1 MKKEVKPSVAIV
13 VFSHIQSDAR
23 VLRQIEYLAP
33 YYQITVLSY
42 GELAPA
48 WSSLAHLQVVS
59 NQQRGRWRQ
68 LRTLALLPLGRLFPQ
83 WAYERWYWGRINHS
97 EARRLLEEIPAHI
110 IHANDWNTLPLAV
123 HAAQKTGAKIVLD
136 LHEYAPLEGED
147 RWHWRTFVSPMI
159 DYFLRKY
166 GGDAAAYIT
175 VNETIA
181 HKYQSEYG
189 FLPTVVMNIPR
200 VGKSLPFK
208 PTQSVIH
215 LIHHGIAKRDRH
227 LELMIETIALAQS
240 RFHLHFMLMET
251 DLNYIAEL
259 KSLAQQ
265 RAPERIHFHP
275 AVKPEEIV
283 ACLSTYDMGFY
294 LLPFTNYNN
303 SVALPNKFFDF
314 ISAGLAI
321 CIGPS
326 SEMTRLT
333 KEYGFGIV
341 ANSFDPHDV
350 ANLLNQLS
358 EAQIDE
364 MKNRAHQAQQALN
377 ADTEMKKLVT
387 LYQRLREYPID
398 HNVIS

>member
-23 VLRQIEYLAP
+23 VLRQIEYLSP
-33 YYQITVLSY
+33 HYQITVLSY

-48 WSSLAHLQVVS
+48 WSSLAHLQVVP
-59 NQQRGRWRQ
+59 NQQPGRWRQ
-68 LRTLALLPLGRLFPQ
+68 LRTLALLPLGRLFPR
-83 WAYERWYWGRINHS
+83 WAYERWYWGRVNHS
-97 EARRLLEEIPAHI
+97 ETRRLLEEIPAHI

-189 FLPTVVMNIPR
+189 FLPTVVMNTPQ
-200 VGKSLPFK
+200 VHEKPPFRA
-208 PTQSVIH
+208 TNEGSIH
-215 LIHHGIAKRDRH
+215 LIHHGGAKRDRQ
-227 LELMIETIALAQS
+227 LELMIQTIAHTDK
-240 RFHLHFMLMET
+240 RFILHFMLLET
-251 DLNYIAEL
+251 DKEYMNYL
-259 KSLAQQ
+259 KGLAQQ
-265 RAPERIHFHP
+265 TAPERIYFHS
-275 AVKPEEIV
+275 AVPPQEIV
-283 ACLSTYDMGFY
+283 SNLASYDMGFY

-314 ISAGLAI
+314 IMAGLAV

-326 SEMTRLT
+326 PEMSRLT
-333 KEYGFGIV
+333 NQFKLGIV
-341 ANSFDPHDV
+341 SNTFDPRQVARQLNALSISDINQYKANAVKAREFLNADV
-350 ANLLNQLS
+350 EMQKLVTMYKNLLN
-358 EAQIDE
+358 D
-364 MKNRAHQAQQALN
+364 R
-377 ADTEMKKLVT
+377 
-387 LYQRLREYPID
+387 
-398 HNVIS
+398 